1 MGHILSII
9 DASLTGELFS
19 VLSGYGGR
27 TERILSFRQTDYI
40 LCNKEKELKEFLLLS
55 YQKSSVK
62 QWIYTD
68 IKGFLQQREIY
79 KEYKKI
85 VFVDSFFHSIKNM
98 ISLIKQKDFYAD
110 LLILRGLPTKKITF
124 SYFCRVY
131 QKEFQ
136 VFKKILEL
144 SWAEEDLE
152 YRVQLEYEPSQGFSK
167 LSEGYHNAVVQI
179 CMEAEGYKGVELKK
193 IFRTFEKNDR

>member
-68 IKGFLQQREIY
+68 IKGFLQQREI
-79 KEYKKI
+79 
-85 VFVDSFFHSIKNM
+85 V
-98 ISLIKQKDFYAD
+98 
-110 LLILRGLPTKKITF
+110 
-124 SYFCRVY
+124 
-131 QKEFQ
+131 
-136 VFKKILEL
+136 
-144 SWAEEDLE
+144 
-152 YRVQLEYEPSQGFSK
+152 
-167 LSEGYHNAVVQI
+167 
-179 CMEAEGYKGVELKK
+179 
-193 IFRTFEKNDR
+193 